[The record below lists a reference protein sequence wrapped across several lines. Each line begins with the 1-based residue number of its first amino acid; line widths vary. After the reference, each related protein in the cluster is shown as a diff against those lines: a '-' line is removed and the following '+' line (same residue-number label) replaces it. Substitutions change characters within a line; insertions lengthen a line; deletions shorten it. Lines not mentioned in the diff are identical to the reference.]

1 MITIGIT
8 GIIGSGKTTAS
19 AALKNKGIPVVDL
32 DFLAKKALTLTEVH
46 EDIERELGNGF
57 VAEGEIVVER
67 LRDLVFADKEKLQK
81 LEAIIHPRVLAQL
94 WQTIKELED
103 AGEKA
108 VIVDGPLLFETDLH
122 KKLDKTV
129 VVSADMGVIRER
141 LKTRGMAPD
150 DIEKR
155 ISHQIPLWEKEKVA
169 DYVLFNNG
177 TREDLDREIEN
188 LLERINEWEVRTRC
202 TSTT

>member
-19 AALKNKGIPVVDL
+19 TALKNKGIPVVDL
-32 DFLAKKALTLTEVH
+32 DFLARNALTLTEVH
-46 EDIERELGNGF
+46 EDIQRELGNGF

-67 LRDLVFADKEKLQK
+67 LRDLVFADKERLRK

-94 WQTIKELED
+94 WQTVKELED
-103 AGEKA
+103 TGEKA

-129 VVSADMGVIRER
+129 VVTADMGVIRER
-141 LKTRGMAPD
+141 LKIRGMAPD

>member
-57 VAEGEIVVER
+57 VAEGKIVVER
-67 LRDLVFADKEKLQK
+67 VRDLVFADKEKLRK

-94 WQTIKELED
+94 WQTIKELEE
-103 AGEKA
+103 AGAKA
-108 VIVDGPLLFETDLH
+108 VIVDGPLLFETGLH

-129 VVSADMGVIRER
+129 VVTADMNVIRER
-141 LKTRGMAPD
+141 LKMRGMAPD

>member
-32 DFLAKKALTLTEVH
+32 DILAKKALTLTEVH
-46 EDIERELGNGF
+46 EDIQRELGNGF
-57 VAEGEIVVER
+57 VAEGKIVVER

-103 AGEKA
+103 AGEKT

-122 KKLDKTV
+122 KKLDKNV
-129 VVSADMGVIRER
+129 VVTADMGVIRER
-141 LKTRGMAPD
+141 LKIRGMAPD

>member
-94 WQTIKELED
+94 WQTIRELEA

>member
-32 DFLAKKALTLTEVH
+32 DILAKKALTLTEVH
-46 EDIERELGNGF
+46 EDIQRELGNGF
-57 VAEGEIVVER
+57 VAEGKIVVER

-122 KKLDKTV
+122 KKLDKNV
-129 VVSADMGVIRER
+129 VVTADMGVIRER
-141 LKTRGMAPD
+141 LKIRGMAPD

>member
-19 AALKNKGIPVVDL
+19 TALKNKGIPVVDL

-129 VVSADMGVIRER
+129 VVTADMGITRER
-141 LKTRGMAPD
+141 LKIRGMAPD